1 MSGYVVLCRCMY
13 ICVGLCRFVHVYV
26 GCVDLSRP
34 GVVVSSE
41 LLKGSE
47 KFLQLT
53 VFFHAFEV
61 F

>member
-1 MSGYVVLCRCMY
+1 MY

-47 KFLQLT
+47 QFLQLT